1 MTRLVSVE
9 LRRLLSRRLVRTIGM
24 LAVLGMLIAGI
35 TLFVKS
41 HRVGPGGERIL
52 QAQVEARRAAD
63 IAACSR
69 GDFHIPPQAIPPGQT
84 LDQFCKEAV
93 VPVQLPDPRFHL
105 THVKDLIGTNPPLI
119 ILLMVIG
126 ASFIGAEW
134 HAGTVATLLVWEPRR
149 FRVFVAKA
157 FALVLFA
164 FVAAV
169 LVQALLVASLAPA
182 AIFRGTTTGVDSTWF
197 REVLGLGFRG
207 ALVGAFAALIGFA
220 IASLGRNT
228 AAALGVAFVYLIVLE
243 PLLRSLRP
251 RWEPWLLYD
260 NLVTFI
266 QGHASDFTRY
276 PRSLAGAAVM
286 VIVYTVGLSGIA
298 AVAFQRRDIT

>member
-1 MTRLVSVE
+1 
-9 LRRLLSRRLVRTIGM
+9 LVRVIGM

-41 HRVGPGGERIL
+41 HRVGPGGQRIL
-52 QAQVEARRAAD
+52 VAQAEAQRASD

-69 GDFHIPPQAIPPGQT
+69 GDFHIPQQAIPPGQT
-84 LDQFCKEAV
+84 LEQFCKQSVA
-93 VPVQLPDPRFHL
+93 PMQLPDPRFHL

-119 ILLMVIG
+119 ILLLVIG

-149 FRVFVAKA
+149 FRVFIAKA
-157 FALVLFA
+157 LALALFA

-169 LVQALLVASLAPA
+169 VVQALLVAALAPA
-182 AIFRGTTTGVDSTWF
+182 AIFRGTTTGVDATWV
-197 REVLGLGFRG
+197 RQVLGLGVRG
-207 ALVGAFAALIGFA
+207 ALVGTVVALIGFA

-228 AAALGVAFVYLIVLE
+228 AAALGAVFAYLVVLE

-251 RWEPWLLYD
+251 KWQPWLLYD
-260 NLVTFI
+260 NIVTFI
-266 QGHASDFTRY
+266 QGHASDFTLY
-276 PRSLAGAAVM
+276 PRSLLGAGVM
-286 VIVYTVGLSGIA
+286 IGLYTVGLSGIA
-298 AVAFQRRDIT
+298 AMAFHRRDVT